1 MIKKKPISKMKM
13 KRILKLKIKKILTSK
28 MKSRLKMIKK
38 QKLKIKRK
46 SKKEENDIEPKNDI
60 KVEIE
65 IIKDK
70 IEDNKIEEI
79 IEDKNDLN
87 NNGKQ
92 TTEVK
97 VEPPIE
103 SNKELEEK
111 VEDLDRENYSRPRK
125 KKKTFLSNDHIPKKI
140 KKRPDLS
147 PRRKKKLE
155 TVPIHKILHLKLD
168 C

>member
-1 MIKKKPISKMKM
+1 
-13 KRILKLKIKKILTSK
+13 
-28 MKSRLKMIKK
+28 MIKK

-92 TTEVK
+92 ITEVK

-103 SNKELEEK
+103 INKELEEK

-147 PRRKKKLE
+147 PRRKKLE